1 MATNYANPSSWTQA
15 YNRTA
20 PTNGDRSGFQYTQ
33 RPTYTPYAYNVPT
46 PQSYTP
52 WAVPG
57 TVNFTGGGDEQA
69 QQNANQWG
77 AEFGAAQNQ
86 WGQQF
91 GWQQQSDQ
99 FNMGLTAQQQAM
111 AEWQAQQQQANWL
124 DQFNYQQGR
133 DQWEQGFAGQQLDQA
148 REAAR
153 WNTFGRNQTPNFKWM
168 RGW

>member
-57 TVNFTGGGDEQA
+57 TVNFTGAGNESN

-91 GWQQQSDQ
+91 GRPQ
-99 FNMGLTAQQQAM
+99 LTKVDAGKAM
-111 AEWQAQQQQANWL
+111 LPQRALPKSPHINSGCGDGKIW
-124 DQFNYQQGR
+124 
-133 DQWEQGFAGQQLDQA
+133 
-148 REAAR
+148 
-153 WNTFGRNQTPNFKWM
+153 P
-168 RGW
+168 

>member
-1 MATNYANPSSWTQA
+1 MATNYVNPNSW
-15 YNRTA
+15 NPRTA
-20 PTNGDRSGFQYTQ
+20 TTGDRTGFQYTQ
-33 RPTYTPYAYNVPT
+33 RPTYNPYSYNVPT
-46 PQSYTP
+46 PQNTYAPTP
-52 WAVPG
+52 TPNQ
-57 TVNFTGGGDEQA
+57 VNWSDPRPWNA
-69 QQNANQWG
+69 DQQNANQWG

-111 AEWQAQQQQANWL
+111 AEWQAQQQQANWM

-133 DQWEQGFAGQQLDQA
+133 DQWEQQFAGQQLDQA

-153 WNTFGRNQTPNFKWM
+153 WSNFGRNQTPNFKWM